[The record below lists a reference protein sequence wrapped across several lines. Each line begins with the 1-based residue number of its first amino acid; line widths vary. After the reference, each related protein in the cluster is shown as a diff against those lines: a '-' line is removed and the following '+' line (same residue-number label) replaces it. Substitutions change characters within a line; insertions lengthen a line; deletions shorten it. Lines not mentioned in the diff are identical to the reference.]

1 MTTALYCSY
10 SKGIQAIRRE
20 QVYFGPANFTQTGR
34 PITVTLIQN
43 VDGSTRR
50 VMDAL
55 MRRSSTLPFREAL
68 SLLWRL
74 FQ

>member
-1 MTTALYCSY
+1 LTTAVYCSY
-10 SKGIQAIRRE
+10 SKGIQASRRE
-20 QVYFGPANFTQTGR
+20 QVYFGPASSTQTGR

-43 VDGSTRR
+43 VDGTRR

-55 MRRSSTLPFREAL
+55 MRRSSALPFREAL

-74 FQ
+74 SQ